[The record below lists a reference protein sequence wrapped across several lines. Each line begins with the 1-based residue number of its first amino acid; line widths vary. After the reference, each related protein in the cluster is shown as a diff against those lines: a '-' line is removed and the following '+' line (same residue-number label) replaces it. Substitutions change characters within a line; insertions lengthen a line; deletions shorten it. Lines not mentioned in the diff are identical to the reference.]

1 MASRHAH
8 SVRPPVPEPPHPQGW
23 THAQTR
29 QEIADLLSS
38 LAPAELGYST
48 SEGSKSKQWNY
59 ITDCHLTTEHTSFPF
74 QHKPFPK
81 ETCLA
86 KFSTKKV
93 YFGTK
98 LSANKQ
104 FLYIKKKLVWAPP
117 VRQPS
122 SWVWQRRNWRGS
134 MRSMCL
140 AVGTANY
147 MEAHRLHLYFLLSF
161 PL

>member
-104 FLYIKKKLVWAPP
+104 FLYIKKTHMGA
-117 VRQPS
+117 S
-122 SWVWQRRNWRGS
+122 STAAIIVS
-134 MRSMCL
+134 L
-140 AVGTANY
+140 ATT
-147 MEAHRLHLYFLLSF
+147 
-161 PL
+161 